1 MIEERVNHIEN
12 ATHTDEDIHENKVEV
27 KQDDVKQEVKP
38 EEVKQEEEQEVK
50 PKAKPK
56 AKSKSKLQQQGKDT
70 KLCKA
75 EIKEIADI
83 YKQFDLL
90 LTILENTRIKR

>member
-1 MIEERVNHIEN
+1 MTIFHRFHCW
-12 ATHTDEDIHENKVEV
+12 D
-27 KQDDVKQEVKP
+27 
-38 EEVKQEEEQEVK
+38 
-50 PKAKPK
+50 
-56 AKSKSKLQQQGKDT
+56 KSKLQQQDKDT

-90 LTILENTRIKR
+90 LTRIEKYQN